1 MATKASYHH
10 GNLKQALVTAA
21 LRELAKEG
29 IAGVS
34 LRGVARRA
42 GVTPPAVYRHFADK
56 DALLAA
62 VAAECAERLA
72 NVMIAAAGEGAE
84 HPLEAFRAIGIA
96 LVRFAVEN
104 PEHFRALSVPGLA
117 ERATPEQRARER
129 AWNEAQLAGL
139 AAAQHAGMIADVPL
153 DALMLTANSAMM
165 GLAHAIIDGQLGEVD
180 AERATELAIQVTHVL
195 GFGFA
200 PRSEMP
206 PDPRMLAASKRR
218 SPRR

>member
-1 MATKASYHH
+1 MATKSSYHH
-10 GNLKQALVTAA
+10 GNLKEALVTAA

-56 DALLAA
+56 DALLGA

-72 NVMIAAAGEGAE
+72 KVMTAAAAEGE

-117 ERATPEQRARER
+117 ERATPEQRERER
-129 AWNEAQLAGL
+129 AWNEAQMAGL
-139 AAAQHAGMIADVPL
+139 ADAQRAGMIADVPL
-153 DALMLTANSAMM
+153 DALMLTANCTMM
-165 GLAHAIIDGQLGEVD
+165 GLAHAIIGGQFGEVD
-180 AERATELAIQVTHVL
+180 AERASELAIQVTHVL
-195 GFGFA
+195 GLGFA
-200 PRSEMP
+200 PR
-206 PDPRMLAASKRR
+206 
-218 SPRR
+218 

>member
-1 MATKASYHH
+1 M
-10 GNLKQALVTAA
+10 TAA

-72 NVMIAAAGEGAE
+72 NVMIAAAAEGAE
-84 HPLEAFRAIGIA
+84 DPLEAFRAIGIA

-104 PEHFRALSVPGLA
+104 PEHFRALSIPGLA
-117 ERATPEQRARER
+117 ERAAPEQRERER
-129 AWNEAQLAGL
+129 AWNRAQLEGL
-139 AAAQHAGMIADVPL
+139 AAAQRAGLIADVPL

-165 GLAHAIIDGQLGEVD
+165 GLAHAIIDGQLGDVD
-180 AERATELAIQVTHVL
+180 ADRATELAVQVTHVL
-195 GFGFA
+195 GCGFA
-200 PRSEMP
+200 PRSEP
-206 PDPRMLAASKRR
+206 LADPRLAAPTPTRR
-218 SPRR
+218 RRPQ